1 MEKPPKTL
9 KEWRQR
15 LHKIRVEAGRKGGQ
29 AKVKKGFA
37 TMTADRLAEVSKK
50 GVNARCSQRTEN

>member
-50 GVNARCSQRTEN
+50 GVNARKTG